1 MKKISLLS
9 MWMLCACI
17 GLHAASYGILI
28 NGSTY
33 YEGTLN
39 SSAQDPSF
47 TEYMALGVPVNA
59 GDQLQLYDK
68 EEAAGWVVTLDDAST
83 PAITVSGEHYVCSTT
98 GCYNFYIKLK
108 FGADQLY
115 IGQASGDC
123 SNNKGETIGGGTTD
137 PDNPDTPDNPGT
149 DPDPDQPIDP
159 SNPNLPQDCA
169 SAVPSQC
176 EDVMLQAFYWDSNG
190 GGTYGDTKWRTL
202 QAQTSEINAYF
213 DLVWLPPSAKSSG
226 GVGYLPSQYCNQTS
240 DWGSRSE
247 LEQLIASFHAAGT
260 KVVADMVVNHGNNKS
275 TWCDFYEEDF
285 GAYGKF
291 SPDASWICN
300 TDEMNSDSKAG
311 SCKGKATGARDD
323 GYGDEANYAAA
334 RDWDHKSDKVR
345 NMFRAYAKWMKY
357 EMKYDGFRYD
367 YCKGFHNSHV
377 SDYNSAAKTYFSVME
392 YWDGD
397 PNVLLSRLNDADYN
411 TLTFDFATKYT
422 AFNNNLASGSFA
434 GFKGCGLLGKGKS
447 KYAVT
452 FVDNHDTHN
461 RDGNEFCG
469 KGNSMTAANKAK
481 TLQANAFILSM
492 PGVPCVFYPHWKA
505 WKSEIGPMILARKA
519 VGVHSESAVSDEG
532 DASGYRATVTGKNGT
547 LIAEFGN
554 RVSDSQPGYTKAAS
568 GTGYVIW
575 TKVTKAVAPQLVIT
589 PGSCTYKTENLTVK
603 METIGGTETATIY
616 YTLDG
621 TDPRTSTTRQTYST
635 PLTITGTVTL
645 NAYAASANAQTDVQQ
660 CVYTY
665 KAPQTTPITV
675 AFYKPAS
682 WAKVCLYAWV
692 VDGTKTTDLCGKWP
706 GTQMTVQNSEGF
718 FYHQFDADIKE
729 VNFIF
734 NNGSDQAKT
743 SDLITDEDVCYTWAN
758 GAEKLLEDCQAPT
771 AIEQTEQEEI
781 PALDFSQPMYNILG
795 QPVGKDYQGV
805 IIQNAHKYLR

>member
-1 MKKISLLS
+1 MKKVSLFFV
-9 MWMLCACI
+9 WMLCACM
-17 GLHAASYGILI
+17 GVHATSYGILI
-28 NGSTY
+28 NGSIY

-39 SSAQDPSF
+39 SSAQDQSL
-47 TEYMALGVPVNA
+47 TEYMALGVPVNE

-68 EEAAGWVVTLDDAST
+68 EEAAAWAVALDKASVS
-83 PAITVSGEHYVCSTT
+83 AISLSGTNYVCSAT
-98 GCYNFYIKLK
+98 GCYDFYIKIQYQN
-108 FGADQLY
+108 DQLY
-115 IGQASGDC
+115 VGKATGDC
-123 SNNKGETIGGGTTD
+123 SGNKGEQIGGGNE
-137 PDNPDTPDNPGT
+137 PNPDEPNPDEPNPDEPNPD
-149 DPDPDQPIDP
+149 DPYDP
-159 SNPNLPQDCA
+159 SNPDLPQDCA

-176 EDVMLQAFYWDSNG
+176 TDVMLQAFYWDSNSS
-190 GGTYGDTKWRTL
+190 GTYGNTKWSTL

-240 DWGSRSE
+240 AWGSRTE
-247 LEQLIASFHAAGT
+247 LEKLIASFHAAGT

-285 GAYGKF
+285 GSYGKF
-291 SPDASWICN
+291 SPDASWICS

-323 GYGDEANYAAA
+323 GYGSEANYGAA
-334 RDWDHKSDKVR
+334 RDWDHQSEKVR

-367 YCKGFHNSHV
+367 YCKGFHTSHV
-377 SDYNSAAKTYFSVME
+377 SDYNRAAKTCFSVME
-392 YWDGD
+392 YWDGNPD
-397 PNVLLSRLNDADYN
+397 VLISRLNDAGYN

-422 AFNNNLASGSFA
+422 AFNNNLARGSFA
-434 GFKGCGLLGKGKS
+434 GFKGCGLLGRGKG

-481 TLQANAFILSM
+481 TIQANAFILSM

-519 VGVHSESAVSDEG
+519 VGVHSESSVSDEG

-554 RVSDSQPGYTKAAS
+554 RVSSSKDGYTKAAS

-589 PGSCTYKTENLTVK
+589 PGSCTYKTESITVK
-603 METIGGTETATIY
+603 METIGGTESATIY
-616 YTLDG
+616 YTLDE
-621 TDPRTSTTRQTYST
+621 TDPRTSATRQTYT
-635 PLTITGTVTL
+635 APLTIKGTVTL
-645 NAYAASANAQTDVQQ
+645 NAYAASANAQTEVQQ

-682 WAKVCLYAWV
+682 WSKVNLYAWV
-692 VDGTKTTDLCGKWP
+692 VDGKESTELTGKWP
-706 GTQMTVQNSEGF
+706 GTAMTVQNSEGF
-718 FYHQFDADIKE
+718 YYHQFEEGIKV

-734 NNGSDQAKT
+734 NNGTDQTA
-743 SDLITDEDVCYTWAN
+743 DLQTDEDVCYTWAN
-758 GAEKLLEDCQAPT
+758 GAEKILEDCEVPT
-771 AIEQTEQEEI
+771 SIATIGEEEI
-781 PALDFSQPMYNILG
+781 PALDLSQPMYNILG
-795 QPVGKDYQGV
+795 QPVGADYQGV
-805 IIQNAHKYLR
+805 VIQNAHKYLR